1 MDEEQK
7 QIGTS
12 LLSIEANVLIAG
24 IECFA
29 ALWVLSATW
38 LDSWMPPPFGSGWST
53 AENAVYATVA
63 LLAIM
68 LAGLALE
75 GVAGLMEEKLV
86 SRWSFYRSTIYKSKI
101 SANNFA
107 PNPYKDFSRRR
118 LRILVARN
126 TACCL
131 LLLTI
136 GLVCIFIAERNLV
149 AVGLVLLAGIL
160 IIVLFGH
167 LWLDAR
173 RGLKKNQ
180 FVSASYNKR

>member
-1 MDEEQK
+1 VDEEQK

-29 ALWVLSATW
+29 ALWVLLATYQ
-38 LDSWMPPPFGSGWST
+38 DSWVPPPFGSGWST

-68 LAGLALE
+68 LVGLALE
-75 GVAGLMEEKLV
+75 GVAGLIEDKLV
-86 SRWSFYRSTIYKSKI
+86 SWLCYRDTKHESKFSDCNSTSD
-101 SANNFA
+101 A
-107 PNPYKDFSRRR
+107 YKDFSRRR

-136 GLVCIFIAERNLV
+136 GLVVVFIAKCDIV
-149 AVGLVLLAGIL
+149 AASLVLLAGFL
-160 IIVLFGH
+160 ITALFGY
-167 LWLDAR
+167 LWFDAR
-173 RGLKKNQ
+173 RGLKNQ
-180 FVSASYNKR
+180 FISASNKR

>member
-7 QIGTS
+7 QVGTS

-29 ALWVLSATW
+29 ALWVFSATW
-38 LDSWMPPPFGSGWST
+38 QDSWVPPAFGSGWST

-75 GVAGLMEEKLV
+75 GVAGLIEDKLV
-86 SRWSFYRSTIYKSKI
+86 SRWSCYRNTKHKSKF
-101 SANNFA
+101 SEYNFTSDA
-107 PNPYKDFSRRR
+107 YKDFSRRR

-136 GLVCIFIAERNLV
+136 GLVGIFIAERNLV
-149 AVGLVLLAGIL
+149 AVSLVLLAGFL
-160 IIVLFGH
+160 ITALFGY

-173 RGLKKNQ
+173 RGLKNQ
-180 FVSASYNKR
+180 FVSAGNKT

>member
-12 LLSIEANVLIAG
+12 LLSVEANVLIAG

-29 ALWVLSATW
+29 TLWVLSATW
-38 LDSWMPPPFGSGWST
+38 QDSWVPPAFGSGWST
-53 AENAVYATVA
+53 AENAVYATLA

-68 LAGLALE
+68 LAGFALE
-75 GVAGLMEEKLV
+75 GVAGLIEDKLA
-86 SRWSFYRSTIYKSKI
+86 SRWNRYRNTKLKSKLNVHSLI
-101 SANNFA
+101 SDA
-107 PNPYKDFSRRR
+107 YKDFSRRR

-136 GLVCIFIAERNLV
+136 GLVVIFIAKCNLI
-149 AVGLVLLAGIL
+149 AVGLALLTGFL
-160 IIVLFGH
+160 FTPLFGY

-173 RGLKKNQ
+173 RGLKNQ
-180 FVSASYNKR
+180 FASASNDNG